1 MTDQKFITLCRPLLA
16 DDFIRTTFKV
26 TDKLIENVVLYLYRK
41 RLYENPNYSDS
52 KQFINRLVELLEPSS
67 AKAMFIVLS

>member
-1 MTDQKFITLCRPLLA
+1 MTDQKFIALCRPLLS